1 MKAAIVEDEAVFADR
16 LRQRVDE
23 LFRSKGRQAEI
34 SCFPDGGAFLSAL
47 QKGEHFGLVFFD
59 IQLGSDDGMDLAARL
74 RKYDKNAAVIFVTG
88 LSDRAAE
95 GYEVE
100 AFDYIV
106 KSHLD
111 ERLENVL
118 DRFFGRLEKSSLSVS
133 LADGGRAL
141 IPFYELYAAVSEG
154 RGTALYTVQGQLYT
168 GTAVGKIS
176 PELPARDY
184 FEIHK
189 GVYVRIERIRSI
201 GSDTLKMSDGRIFP
215 VSRRRRK
222 PLLTAVME
230 RARGEWE

>member
-23 LFRSKGRQAEI
+23 LFRSKDRQAEI
-34 SCFPDGGAFLSAL
+34 SCFPDGGSFLAAL
-47 QKGEHFGLVFFD
+47 QGGKSFGLVFFD
-59 IQLGSDDGMDLAARL
+59 IQLGNDDGMDIAARL

-106 KSHLD
+106 KSRLD

-141 IPFYELYAAVSEG
+141 IPFLSFMLLSPRAGG
-154 RGTALYTVQGQLYT
+154 RLYTRCRDSFIPGQQWGKFLRSCLRGITLRYT
-168 GTAVGKIS
+168 RAFMSALNAYGA
-176 PELPARDY
+176 L
-184 FEIHK
+184 
-189 GVYVRIERIRSI
+189 VRIR
-201 GSDTLKMSDGRIFP
+201 
-215 VSRRRRK
+215 
-222 PLLTAVME
+222 
-230 RARGEWE
+230 